1 MFGKNTTANSNLKL
15 IADYSQKPD
24 ESENENPEQE
34 LINELLEA
42 VVTAKR
48 YHWAT
53 TNGFEH
59 QYLGAF
65 YDSASDLVDKFVECY
80 QGCYGKRIKGENE
93 LEIPEYTMDAS
104 VAFLT
109 DFKGYLNSGARVL
122 VMGNSALNNILD
134 ELVGSVDQTLYLL
147 SLKAV

>member
-1 MFGKNTTANSNLKL
+1 MFGKTTTANGNLKL
-15 IADYSQKPD
+15 IADYSQKPG

-59 QYLGAF
+59 QYLGMF
-65 YDSASDLVDKFVECY
+65 YDTVSELIDKFMESY
-80 QGCYGKRIKGENE
+80 QGCYRKKIKGENE
-93 LEIPEYTMDAS
+93 LEIPEYTMDAP
-104 VAFLT
+104 VAFLE
-109 DFKGYLNSGARVL
+109 DFKFYLNSGARVL

-134 ELVGSVDQTLYLL
+134 EIVGATDRALDLIV
-147 SLKAV
+147 LK